1 MAEQTASETPKTGHE
16 VIQGY
21 LRLLDGSPGV
31 YRMLDPQA
39 RVLYV
44 GKA

>member
-1 MAEQTASETPKTGHE
+1 MTEQTPSEQPKTGHT

-21 LRLLDGSPGV
+21 LRLLDASPGV
-31 YRMLDPQA
+31 YRMLDPQN